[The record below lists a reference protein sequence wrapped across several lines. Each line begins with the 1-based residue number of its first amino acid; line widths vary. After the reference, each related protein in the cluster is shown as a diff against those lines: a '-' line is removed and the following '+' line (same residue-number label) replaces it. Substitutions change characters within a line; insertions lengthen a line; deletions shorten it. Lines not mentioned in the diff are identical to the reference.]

1 MGAPRRAHSA
11 GGELCSPPHHSSKP
25 TALPKNTSPQP
36 PGRAEL
42 HSAGGE
48 LCSPPHHST
57 KPPALPK
64 NTSPQPPG
72 SAWRLARRVLGA
84 PSCTRQE
91 ASFARLPT
99 TPPYHQHSPKTLHRS
114 PLGARGVPARRVL
127 GAPSC
132 TRQEASFARLP
143 TTPPNQHHSPK
154 TPHRSPL
161 VARGVP
167 ARRVLGAPSCTRQEA
182 SFARLPTTP
191 PNQHHSPKTPHRSPL
206 GARASPPA
214 VYWARRVALGRRRAL
229 LASPPLH
236 QATSTPQK
244 HLTAAPW
251 ERGRLARRVL
261 GAPSCTRQEASFARL
276 PTTPP
281 YHHHSPKT
289 PHRSPLGA
297 RGVPARRVLGAPSCT
312 RQEASFARLPTTP
325 PNQHHSPKTLH
336 RSPLGARASPPAV
349 YWARRVA
356 LGRRRALLAS
366 PPLHQATSTPQK
378 HLTAAPWARERPR
391 PPCTGCAEL
400 HSAGGELCS
409 PPHHSTQPTS
419 LPKNTS
425 PQSPG
430 RASVPAR
437 RVLGAPSCTRQEA
450 SFARLPTTPPSH
462 QHSPKTP
469 HRSPLGARAS
479 PPAVCWARRV
489 ALGRRR
495 ALLAS
500 PPLQQ
505 ANSTPQKH
513 FTAVPWARERPRP
526 PCTGRAE
533 LHSAGGELCSP
544 PHHSTK
550 PPALPKNTSPQP
562 PGRASVPARRV
573 LGAPSCTRQEASFAR
588 LPTTPPNQHHSPK
601 TLHRSPLG
609 ARASP
614 PAVYWVRRVAL
625 GRRRALLASPP
636 LQQANSTPQKHLT
649 AAPWA
654 RGALGARPSRPPCKK
669 FLRPSIRQFTPTSIA
684 TQTLAAHPATI

>member
-1 MGAPRRAHSA
+1 MKYVIIPVQVTSWFETPNKYTNRLLCLHTTQQPSIAKTHSAGGELCSPPHHSATPTPKNTSPQPPGSAWRPRPPCTGRAELHSAGGELCSPPHHSTIPPALPKNTSPQPPGSAWRPRPPCTGRAELHSAGGELCSPPHHSTQPTSLPKNTSPQPPGRAWRPRPPCTGRAELHSA

-36 PGRAEL
+36 PGRA
-42 HSAGGE
+42 S
-48 LCSPPHHST
+48 
-57 KPPALPK
+57 
-64 NTSPQPPG
+64 
-72 SAWRLARRVLGA
+72 
-84 PSCTRQE
+84 
-91 ASFARLPT
+91 
-99 TPPYHQHSPKTLHRS
+99 
-114 PLGARGVPARRVL
+114 
-127 GAPSC
+127 
-132 TRQEASFARLP
+132 
-143 TTPPNQHHSPK
+143 
-154 TPHRSPL
+154 
-161 VARGVP
+161 
-167 ARRVLGAPSCTRQEA
+167 
-182 SFARLPTTP
+182 
-191 PNQHHSPKTPHRSPL
+191 
-206 GARASPPA
+206 
-214 VYWARRVALGRRRAL
+214 
-229 LASPPLH
+229 
-236 QATSTPQK
+236 
-244 HLTAAPW
+244 
-251 ERGRLARRVL
+251 
-261 GAPSCTRQEASFARL
+261 
-276 PTTPP
+276 
-281 YHHHSPKT
+281 
-289 PHRSPLGA
+289 
-297 RGVPARRVLGAPSCT
+297 VPARRVLGAPSCT

-325 PNQHHSPKTLH
+325 PNQHHSPKTL
-336 RSPLGARASPPAV
+336 
-349 YWARRVA
+349 
-356 LGRRRALLAS
+356 
-366 PPLHQATSTPQK
+366 
-378 HLTAAPWARERPR
+378 
-391 PPCTGCAEL
+391 
-400 HSAGGELCS
+400 
-409 PPHHSTQPTS
+409 
-419 LPKNTS
+419 
-425 PQSPG
+425 
-430 RASVPAR
+430 
-437 RVLGAPSCTRQEA
+437 
-450 SFARLPTTPPSH
+450 
-462 QHSPKTP
+462 

-533 LHSAGGELCSP
+533 LHSAGGCELCSP

-654 RGALGARPSRPPCKK
+654 RERPRPPCTGCAELHSAGGELCSPPHHSTKPPALPK
-669 FLRPSIRQFTPTSIA
+669 NTSPQPPGRA
-684 TQTLAAHPATI
+684 VP

>member
-1 MGAPRRAHSA
+1 MLASPPLQQANSTPQKHLTAAPWARVASPPAVYWARRVALGRRRALLA
-11 GGELCSPPHHSSKP
+11 SPPLHQPPS
-25 TALPKNTSPQP
+25 LPKNTSPQP
-36 PGRAEL
+36 PGSAWRPRPPCTGRAEL

-57 KPPALPK
+57 QPTSLPK
-64 NTSPQPPG
+64 NTSPQSPG
-72 SAWRLARRVLGA
+72 R
-84 PSCTRQE
+84 
-91 ASFARLPT
+91 AS
-99 TPPYHQHSPKTLHRS
+99 
-114 PLGARGVPARRVL
+114 VPARRVL

-143 TTPPNQHHSPK
+143 TTPPSHHHSPK
-154 TPHRSPL
+154 TL
-161 VARGVP
+161 
-167 ARRVLGAPSCTRQEA
+167 
-182 SFARLPTTP
+182 
-191 PNQHHSPKTPHRSPL
+191 HRSPL

-251 ERGRLARRVL
+251 ARERPRPPCTGCAELHSAGGELCSPPHHSTKPPALPKNTSPQPPGRASVPARRVL

-281 YHHHSPKT
+281 NQHHSPKT

-366 PPLHQATSTPQK
+366 PPLHQA
-378 HLTAAPWARERPR
+378 
-391 PPCTGCAEL
+391 
-400 HSAGGELCS
+400 
-409 PPHHSTQPTS
+409 
-419 LPKNTS
+419 
-425 PQSPG
+425 
-430 RASVPAR
+430 
-437 RVLGAPSCTRQEA
+437 
-450 SFARLPTTPPSH
+450 
-462 QHSPKTP
+462 
-469 HRSPLGARAS
+469 
-479 PPAVCWARRV
+479 
-489 ALGRRR
+489 
-495 ALLAS
+495 
-500 PPLQQ
+500 
-505 ANSTPQKH
+505 
-513 FTAVPWARERPRP
+513 
-526 PCTGRAE
+526 
-533 LHSAGGELCSP
+533 
-544 PHHSTK
+544 
-550 PPALPKNTSPQP
+550 
-562 PGRASVPARRV
+562 
-573 LGAPSCTRQEASFAR
+573 
-588 LPTTPPNQHHSPK
+588 
-601 TLHRSPLG
+601 
-609 ARASP
+609 
-614 PAVYWVRRVAL
+614 
-625 GRRRALLASPP
+625 
-636 LQQANSTPQKHLT
+636 NSTPQKHLT